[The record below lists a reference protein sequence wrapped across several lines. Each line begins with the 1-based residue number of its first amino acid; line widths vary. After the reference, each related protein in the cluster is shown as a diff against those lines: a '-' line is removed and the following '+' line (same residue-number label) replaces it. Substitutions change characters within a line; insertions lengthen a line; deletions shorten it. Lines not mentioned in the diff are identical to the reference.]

1 MLINIS
7 YNNPLIKKKINLA
20 IGSPFSLKERWSKK
34 GIGSPRLLIEETSI
48 NIHNLLVLDQNLNS
62 CNIEL
67 RPKGIIVRF
76 RSILETY
83 GLVIPYY
90 KLKLYKGKAQQYSI
104 YNDSTFIK
112 VQASK
117 NEIHLFFKKIT
128 KEKTTLSLE
137 NPNL

>member
-7 YNNPLIKKKINLA
+7 YHNPLIKKKINLA

-34 GIGSPRLLIEETSI
+34 GIGSPRLLIEEASI

-62 CNIEL
+62 CNIES

-112 VQASK
+112 VQATK
-117 NEIHLFFKKIT
+117 KEIHSFFKKIT
-128 KEKTTLSLE
+128 KEKTILSLE